1 MLQLIFN
8 KDAKVI
14 QWEKHKLS
22 KTLVRTTGCP
32 CEKKKKMNFDHDDFI
47 YPKRNLKWMINL
59 DVKL

>member
-14 QWEKHKLS
+14 QWEKHKFS

-32 CEKKKKMNFDHDDFI
+32 CENKKMNFDHDDFI
-47 YPKRNLKWMINL
+47 
-59 DVKL
+59 

>member
-8 KDAKVI
+8 KDAKVF

-32 CEKKKKMNFDHDDFI
+32 CENKKMNFDHDDFI
-47 YPKRNLKWMINL
+47 YPKRNLKLMINL
-59 DVKL
+59 DV